1 MPPLT
6 LPRLYIAIMIGNTIG
21 TTPVGSPRKRFTT
34 HVLPVGVF
42 LMEVAIV
49 YGHRR
54 DFLLHP
60 VHTGEHLSAYH
71 LLLQLGILLRV
82 IATAEMAIS
91 SMSIAA
97 AAIGLLLLTAALTRT
112 T

>member
-1 MPPLT
+1 M
-6 LPRLYIAIMIGNTIG
+6 
-21 TTPVGSPRKRFTT
+21 T

-60 VHTGEHLSAYH
+60 VHTGGHLSAYH